1 MLMKNWKIKFRLIC
15 IVNDPSY
22 IEIARHYLNDLL
34 ILARMPKGYNIIVEH
49 SQFDNY
55 MEKAPHA
62 DLNIFGLAKKIDKNM
77 MEQLVERTDSTCMFV
92 RDSGT
97 ESVLV

>member
-1 MLMKNWKIKFRLIC
+1 
-15 IVNDPSY
+15 
-22 IEIARHYLNDLL
+22 
-34 ILARMPKGYNIIVEH
+34 
-49 SQFDNY
+49 